1 MHRILTKTERTGPV
15 PAILTA
21 APPPSLPPPDQA
33 VDIAVSAP
41 AQMVLDY
48 LHVAVVQVWTGEAVW
63 NEYLDGDA
71 VLLAS
76 PTPLAIRAM

>member
-1 MHRILTKTERTGPV
+1 
-15 PAILTA
+15 
-21 APPPSLPPPDQA
+21 
-33 VDIAVSAP
+33 
-41 AQMVLDY
+41 MVLDY